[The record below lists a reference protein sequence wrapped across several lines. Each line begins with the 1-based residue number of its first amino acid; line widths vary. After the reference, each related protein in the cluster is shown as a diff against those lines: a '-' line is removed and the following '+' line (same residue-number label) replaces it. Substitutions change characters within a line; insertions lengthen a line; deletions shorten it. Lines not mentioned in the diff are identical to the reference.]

1 MQHEDWLKSVVRD
14 EADAVS
20 AGLAEQPRWLNQFV
34 PLGEDDG
41 GSAGT
46 GAEAEEP
53 ALLRGGV
60 MVAAGS
66 SAPKTGGWGGTG
78 LMVLPLHVA
87 AAAGALGV
95 MRVLVEAG
103 GAVECRTRHGSGL
116 YGRETPMHLA
126 ASAGHAAV
134 VAWLLGQKA
143 GAAVLDADSAW
154 PMHRA
159 AAGGHAA
166 VVGVL
171 LGDAA
176 DDEPGTAQKAAPSA
190 GLEEGNAGRGVRVG
204 DVGLE
209 ARDGQGRTPLHVAI
223 RGGFQGKGDSSGGPP
238 TLDERGL
245 RGVIAVVERLTAGG
259 AEVDATCPKEA
270 DAFTALHRCVSQ
282 GEAWLPVAEGLV
294 KAGADVTLRDPRHER
309 TAGEL
314 AGMLGL
320 VGYEALLGT
329 RPAG

>member
-14 EADAVS
+14 EVDAVA

-34 PLGEDDG
+34 PLGEDDTE
-41 GSAGT
+41 AGEEAP
-46 GAEAEEP
+46 AEPE
-53 ALLRGGV
+53 LLRGGV
-60 MVAAGS
+60 MVQAGA

-87 AAAGALGV
+87 AAAGAVGV

-126 ASAGHAAV
+126 ASAGHVAV

-143 GAAVLDADSAW
+143 SAAVLDADSAW
-154 PMHRA
+154 PIHRA
-159 AAGGHAA
+159 AAAGHAA

-171 LGDAA
+171 LGDAF
-176 DDEPGTAQKAAPSA
+176 EGA
-190 GLEEGNAGRGVRVG
+190 GGGVIAGNA
-204 DVGLE
+204 GLE

-223 RGGFQGKGDSSGGPP
+223 RGTGEPAGNSGERVAKA
-238 TLDERGL
+238 LD
-245 RGVIAVVERLTAGG
+245 VVDRLIAGG

-270 DAFTALHRCVSQ
+270 EAFTALHRCVSQ
-282 GEAWLPVAEGLV
+282 GDAWRPVAERII

-314 AGMLGL
+314 AESLGL
-320 VGYEALLGT
+320 ARYRELLATPPTG
-329 RPAG
+329 

>member
-1 MQHEDWLKSVVRD
+1 MRHEDWLKSVVRD
-14 EADAVS
+14 EADAVG

-34 PLGEDDG
+34 PLGEEG
-41 GSAGT
+41 GDSGEGG
-46 GAEAEEP
+46 GAEPE
-53 ALLRGGV
+53 LLRGGV

-95 MRVLVEAG
+95 IRVLVEAG

-154 PMHRA
+154 PIHRA
-159 AAGGHAA
+159 AAAGHAA

-171 LGDAA
+171 LGDEPDAA
-176 DDEPGTAQKAAPSA
+176 EAASPQA
-190 GLEEGNAGRGVRVG
+190 GAPVRVG

-223 RGGFQGKGDSSGGPP
+223 RGKFGQGGTDQGLPP
-238 TLDERGL
+238 
-245 RGVIAVVERLTAGG
+245 GVLEVVDRLLAGG
-259 AEVDATCPKEA
+259 ADVDATCPKEA

-282 GEAWLPVAEGLV
+282 GEAWLPVAELLV
-294 KAGADVTLRDPRHER
+294 KAGADQTLRDPRHER
-309 TAGEL
+309 TAAEL
-314 AGMLGL
+314 AGELGL
-320 VGYEALLGT
+320 IGYVEGLSGS
-329 RPAG
+329 GSGGDDSGSD